1 MMDNRRRFKVFMF
14 IQEICIRNSNF
25 SCQFIILLSKR
36 KTTIRQ
42 MLSVDLNSVSVV
54 KEETKRKILSNIKFE
69 IDAGKIYTIL
79 GKNGSG
85 KSTLIKSLTSLLP
98 KDEYETTGK
107 IIFKATDLLDTTTD
121 KLKKIRKNN
130 IRYVFQDAVNS
141 YDPLI
146 KIKYYFDLTN
156 VSPLKIEE
164 LLIYFLLPTYK
175 KISELH
181 SYELSGGM
189 AQRLLIVLAL
199 LANPDLLIL
208 DEPTSGVDYAVMNL
222 ILLKM
227 KNFVRDNDKS
237 VLIVTQDINF
247 ALKSSDYIAHLSN
260 GNLSEFFTPDKLINS
275 PEDKVKNFIDSFKEI
290 SNVPA

>member
-1 MMDNRRRFKVFMF
+1 
-14 IQEICIRNSNF
+14 
-25 SCQFIILLSKR
+25 
-36 KTTIRQ
+36 
-42 MLSVDLNSVSVV
+42 MLNVDINSVSILD
-54 KEETKRKILSNIKFE
+54 EEKARTIIKDIKFDLE
-69 IDAGKIYTIL
+69 KGKVYIIL

-85 KSTLIKSLTSLLP
+85 KSTLIKSLTALLP
-98 KDEYETTGK
+98 ITDYEVKGK
-107 IIFKATDLLDTTTD
+107 VVFNGEDLLISSVE
-121 KLKKIRKNN
+121 KLREIRKHN
-130 IRYVFQDAVNS
+130 IRYVFQDAANS
-141 YDPLI
+141 FDPLK

-164 LLIYFLLPTYK
+164 LLLFFLLPTYK
-175 KISELH
+175 KLSGLH

-189 AQRLLIVLAL
+189 AQRLLIVLTL

-247 ALKSSDYIAHLSN
+247 AIKSSDYIAYLSD
-260 GNLSEFFTPDKLINS
+260 GSLTQFFTSDEFMTSTN
-275 PEDKVKNFIDSFKEI
+275 DNVKNFIGSFKEI
-290 SNVPA
+290 GNVTA